1 MIDLNSFKIINEVEK
16 KMMAARNK
24 IALLTTSIDTNNVD
38 KTLKKGFA
46 LIKQNAKF
54 VTRKNNYNQQD
65 TAIIKF
71 YDGELEIK

>member
-1 MIDLNSFKIINEVEK
+1 
-16 KMMAARNK
+16 MAAQNK
-24 IALLTTSIDTNNVD
+24 IALLTSSIEANNVD

-54 VTRKNNYNQQD
+54 VSRKKNYNLQNP
-65 TAIIKF
+65 AIIKF